1 MNKQIFKYLDEIFY
15 VHVFVYP
22 RLEQMQGTFVE
33 LKKRMTKYR
42 SRYVIPRHQ
51 GHRSQISTSLNFHSQ
66 S

>member
-22 RLEQMQGTFVE
+22 RLEQMLGTFVE

-42 SRYVIPRHQ
+42 SRYILYHVIKVI
-51 GHRSQISTSLNFHSQ
+51 GHRYQLL
-66 S
+66 